1 MSTPPAPPAE
11 QATVEQAV
19 ARIADETG
27 EVAGAG
33 VLVAADL
40 VLTCAHVISRGRE
53 EPPKTVLVDFPFLRT
68 GPSRAGVHFL
78 ASAAPGSEPPTVD
91 LAVLRLETALPPD
104 VRPVE
109 FAASAPPGLQ
119 VSVYGFPNGYPDGRW
134 VSGRTVGSLPSGA
147 VQLEVTDSA
156 GFTGG
161 YSGAPVWSPELG
173 AVLGII
179 FAADGQGGRAGYMSP
194 APALAETWP
203 EFDAVVR
210 SAPERAAGAPE
221 GRRRR
226 AAEVA
231 SGGRERTQWVSDA
244 PADHDML
251 KRTALANVLAR
262 QLRHARTETP
272 DASFLVHVDGSW
284 GTGKST
290 LLKLLAR
297 ELHSDSI
304 VAFFDTWRH
313 VRIEPPWWALLV
325 TIRKAVVQ
333 HRPRWRRP
341 LFLLREL
348 LARVRR
354 DGAPQVLSGL
364 LLVGGA
370 LLAALLLRAG
380 VITVRSVEP
389 AFKTVT
395 TVVGAAGALWTAGIL
410 LSRYAMWASARRAR
424 TFEDSHTDPM
434 NDVAEHI
441 AWLVRH
447 AGRPIVV
454 LVEDLDRCTA
464 DYVVN
469 FLDSVQ
475 TLVRDVPAH
484 WRRPARRTPGWHAP
498 SFVVAMDGAWLRCAY
513 ENAYETFKSAVAE
526 PGRPIGYLFLDKLF
540 QLSVPMPRL
549 GGANRDLYFGRL
561 LGVSVERP
569 APATAGQVR
578 AALTASSDEIEVL
591 ETLAKADPRVREIVA
606 AQAVERILDAGVQD
620 VSRHALAKFSRLL
633 HSNPRAMKRFVNTY
647 TVLRAVRVLEGSL
660 VPTDT
665 LALWTLLRIRWPEL
679 ADYLEAHP
687 EAIDLI
693 MEGSGA
699 QGLPE
704 SLRELAPSEDLHEV
718 LCGVPG
724 VTLTPDVIRA
734 CSGAGDDLAP
744 LRP

>member
-1 MSTPPAPPAE
+1 MSTPPASG
-11 QATVEQAV
+11 VEQAV
-19 ARIADETG
+19 ARISG
-27 EVAGAG
+27 ESGAG
-33 VLVAADL
+33 MGAGMLVAADL
-40 VLTCAHVISRGRE
+40 VLTCAHVILRGQE

-68 GPSRAGVHFL
+68 EPLRASVHFL
-78 ASAAPGSEPPTVD
+78 APPTPGAELQG
-91 LAVLRLETALPPD
+91 LAVLRLEAASLPRD

-109 FAASAPPGLQ
+109 FAPSVPPGLQ
-119 VSVYGFPNGYPDGRW
+119 VSVYGFPRGYPDGRW
-134 VSGRTVGSLPSGA
+134 VSGRTVGSLPNGT
-147 VQLEVTDSA
+147 VQLEATDS
-156 GFTGG
+156 GEFTVG

-173 AVLGII
+173 AVLGILV
-179 FAADGQGGRAGYMSP
+179 AADRKDGRTALMSP
-194 APALAETWP
+194 ASALAETWP

-210 SAPERAAGAPE
+210 HTSTSPNGT
-221 GRRRR
+221 RRRSSGEF
-226 AAEVA
+226 AP
-231 SGGRERTQWVSDA
+231 GGRERTQWVSDA
-244 PADHDML
+244 PADHDAL

-290 LLKLLAR
+290 LLKLLAH

-304 VAFFDTWRH
+304 VAVFDTWRH

-354 DGAPQVLSGL
+354 DGAPQMLSGL
-364 LLVGGA
+364 LLVGA
-370 LLAALLLRAG
+370 ALAAASLFRAG
-380 VITVRSVEP
+380 LITAGGIEP

-395 TVVGAAGALWTAGIL
+395 TVVGAAGALWTAGIFV
-410 LSRYAMWASARRAR
+410 SRYAMWGSARRAR
-424 TFEDSHTDPM
+424 TFEQSHTDPM

-454 LVEDLDRCTA
+454 LVEDLDRCNA

-475 TLVRDVPAH
+475 TLVRDVPEH
-484 WRRPARRTPGWHAP
+484 WRRSVRRPPDCHAP

-549 GGANRDLYFGRL
+549 GGAGRDLYFGRL
-561 LGVSVERP
+561 LGVSVEQPPSP
-569 APATAGQVR
+569 AADRVR
-578 AALTASSDEIEVL
+578 AALTASGDEIEVL
-591 ETLAKADPRVREIVA
+591 ETLAKADPQVREIVA

-679 ADYLEAHP
+679 ADHLEAHP
-687 EAIDLI
+687 EAVDQI
-693 MEGSGA
+693 MEGSDA
-699 QGLPE
+699 QDLPE
-704 SLRELAPSEDLHEV
+704 SLRELAASEDLHDV

-724 VTLTPDVIRA
+724 VTLTPDMIRA

-744 LRP
+744 HHTA

>member
-1 MSTPPAPPAE
+1 MSTPPAS
-11 QATVEQAV
+11 TIEQAV
-19 ARIADETG
+19 AGISDETG
-27 EVAGAG
+27 AVRGAG

-40 VLTCAHVISRGRE
+40 VLTCAHVIARGSNE
-53 EPPKTVLVDFPFLRT
+53 QPGTVLVDFPFLRT
-68 GPSRAGVHFL
+68 GPLRASVHFW
-78 ASAAPGSEPPTVD
+78 APQVPGSEPGTGD
-91 LAVLRLETALPPD
+91 LAVLRLERSLPPD

-109 FAASAPPGLQ
+109 FAAAAPPGLQ
-119 VSVYGFPNGYPDGRW
+119 VSAYGFPRGYQDGRW
-134 VSGRTVGSLPSGA
+134 ASGRTVGSLPNGA
-147 VQLEVTDSA
+147 VQLEATDST
-156 GFTGG
+156 GFTAG

-173 AVLGII
+173 AVLGILY
-179 FAADGQGGRAGYMSP
+179 AVDGPDDRAGYMSP
-194 APALAETWP
+194 APALAEMWP
-203 EFDAVVR
+203 EFGAVVR
-210 SAPERAAGAPE
+210 SARE
-221 GRRRR
+221 R
-226 AAEVA
+226 AAEVPEA
-231 SGGRERTQWVSDA
+231 RRRRPGEFAPGGRERTQWVSDA
-244 PADHDML
+244 PADRDVL
-251 KRTALANVLAR
+251 RRAALANVLAR
-262 QLRHARTETP
+262 QLRHARTEAP

-297 ELHSDSI
+297 DLRSDSI

-313 VRIEPPWWALLV
+313 VRIEPPWWALLT

-341 LFLLREL
+341 FFLIREL

-364 LLVGGA
+364 LLVGAA
-370 LLAALLLRAG
+370 LLAAFLFRAG

-389 AFKTVT
+389 TFKTVT

-410 LSRYAMWASARRAR
+410 VSRYAMWGSARRAR
-424 TFEDSHTDPM
+424 TFEQSHTDPM

-454 LVEDLDRCTA
+454 FVEDLDRCNA

-475 TLVRDVPAH
+475 TLVRDVPEH
-484 WRRPARRTPGWHAP
+484 WRRPVRHTPDFHAP

-513 ENAYETFKSAVAE
+513 ENAYETFTSAVAE

-540 QLSVPMPRL
+540 QLSVPMPKL
-549 GGANRDLYFGRL
+549 GGASRDLYFGEL
-561 LGVSVERP
+561 LGVNVAKP
-569 APATAGQVR
+569 PPATADRVR
-578 AALTASSDEIEVL
+578 AALTTSSDEIEVL
-591 ETLAKADPRVREIVA
+591 ETLAKADPQVREIVA
-606 AQAVERILDAGVQD
+606 SQAVERMLDAGVQD
-620 VSRHALAKFSRLL
+620 VSHHALAKFSRLL

-679 ADYLEAHP
+679 ADYLESHP
-687 EAIDLI
+687 EAVERIT
-693 MEGSGA
+693 EGSGV
-699 QGLPE
+699 QDLPE
-704 SLRELAPSEDLHEV
+704 SLSQLAASQDLHEV

-744 LRP
+744 LRT

>member
-1 MSTPPAPPAE
+1 MSTPPASGIE
-11 QATVEQAV
+11 QAL
-19 ARIADETG
+19 ARVFNDDGIAGT
-27 EVAGAG
+27 G

-40 VLTCAHVISRGRE
+40 VLTCAHLILQVDDT
-53 EPPKTVLVDFPFLRT
+53 PLKTVFVDFPFLRT
-68 GPSRAGVHFL
+68 KPLPATVHFF
-78 ASAAPGSEPPTVD
+78 APPAHDEGLPTED
-91 LAVLRLETALPPD
+91 LAVLRLEAAALPQD
-104 VRPVE
+104 ARPVG
-109 FAASAPPGLQ
+109 FAPAAPPGLQ
-119 VSVYGFPNGYPDGRW
+119 VSAYGFPHDNPDGRW
-134 VSGRTVGSLPSGA
+134 ASARTVGSLPNGA
-147 VQLEVTDSA
+147 VQLEATGSA
-156 GFTGG
+156 GFTAG

-173 AVLGII
+173 AVLGILV
-179 FAADGQGGRAGYMSP
+179 AADRQGGRAGYMIP
-194 APALAETWP
+194 ASALAETWP

-210 SAPERAAGAPE
+210 QTSGGAT
-221 GRRRR
+221 RRRSPGEF
-226 AAEVA
+226 AP
-231 SGGRERTQWVSDA
+231 GGRERTQWVSDA
-244 PADHDML
+244 PADHDVL

-297 ELHSDSI
+297 ELHGDSI
-304 VAFFDTWRH
+304 VAVFDTWRH

-333 HRPRWRRP
+333 HKPRWRRP

-354 DGAPQVLSGL
+354 DGAPQMLSGL
-364 LLVGGA
+364 LLVG
-370 LLAALLLRAG
+370 AAIVAAFLFRAG
-380 VITVRSVEP
+380 LITPGGIEP

-410 LSRYAMWASARRAR
+410 VSRYAMWGSARRAR
-424 TFEDSHTDPM
+424 TFEQSHTDPM

-454 LVEDLDRCTA
+454 LVEDLDRCNA

-475 TLVRDVPAH
+475 TLVRDVPEH
-484 WRRPARRTPGWHAP
+484 LRRSVRRPPDCHAP

-540 QLSVPMPRL
+540 QLSVPMPRI
-549 GGANRDLYFGRL
+549 GGAGRDLYFGRL
-561 LGVSVERP
+561 LGVSVEQPPSP
-569 APATAGQVR
+569 AADRVR
-578 AALTASSDEIEVL
+578 AALTASGDEIEVL
-591 ETLAKADPRVREIVA
+591 ETLAKADPQVREIVA

-647 TVLRAVRVLEGSL
+647 TVLRAVRVLEGSV
-660 VPTDT
+660 VPTDA

-679 ADYLEAHP
+679 ADHLESHP
-687 EAIDLI
+687 EAVDQI
-693 MEGSGA
+693 MEGSDA
-699 QGLPE
+699 QDLPE
-704 SLRELAPSEDLHEV
+704 SLRDLAASEDLHEV

-724 VTLTPDVIRA
+724 VTLTPDMIRA

-744 LRP
+744 HHTA

>member
-1 MSTPPAPPAE
+1 MSTPPASTLE

-27 EVAGAG
+27 TVAGAG

-40 VLTCAHVISRGRE
+40 VLTCAHVITGGRE
-53 EPPKTVLVDFPFLRT
+53 EQPETVLVDFPFLRT
-68 GPSRAGVHFL
+68 GPSRARVHFL
-78 ASAAPGSEPPTVD
+78 APAKPGSDLATGD

-109 FAASAPPGLQ
+109 FAPAAPPGLQ
-119 VSVYGFPNGYPDGRW
+119 VSAYGFPHGYPDGRW
-134 VSGRTVGSLPSGA
+134 ASGRTVGSLPNGA
-147 VQLEVTDSA
+147 VQLEATDSA
-156 GFTGG
+156 GFTAG

-173 AVLGII
+173 AALGIL
-179 FAADGQGGRAGYMSP
+179 FAADGQGGRAGYMST

-210 SAPERAAGAPE
+210 HTSADGAT
-221 GRRRR
+221 GARRRSPGEF
-226 AAEVA
+226 AP
-231 SGGRERTQWVSDA
+231 GGRERTQWVSDA
-244 PADHDML
+244 PADRDVL
-251 KRTALANVLAR
+251 RRAALANVLAR
-262 QLRHARTETP
+262 QLRHARAEAP
-272 DASFLVHVDGSW
+272 DASFLVHIDGSW

-297 ELHSDSI
+297 DLRSDSI

-313 VRIEPPWWALLV
+313 VRIEPPWWALLT

-333 HRPRWRRP
+333 HRPPWRRP
-341 LFLLREL
+341 FFLVREL

-364 LLVGGA
+364 LLVGTA
-370 LLAALLLRAG
+370 LLAAFLFRAG

-389 AFKTVT
+389 TFKTVT
-395 TVVGAAGALWTAGIL
+395 TLVGAAGALWTAGVL
-410 LSRYAMWASARRAR
+410 VSRYAMWGSARRAR
-424 TFEDSHTDPM
+424 TFEQSHTDPM

-454 LVEDLDRCTA
+454 FVEDLDRCNA

-475 TLVRDVPAH
+475 TLVRDVPEH
-484 WRRPARRTPGWHAP
+484 WRRPARRTPDFHAP

-513 ENAYETFKSAVAE
+513 ENAYETFTSAVAE

-540 QLSVPMPRL
+540 QLSVPMPKL
-549 GGANRDLYFGRL
+549 GGASRDLYFGEL
-561 LGVSVERP
+561 LGVSVAKP
-569 APATAGQVR
+569 PPATADQVR
-578 AALTASSDEIEVL
+578 AALTTSGDEIEVL

-606 AQAVERILDAGVQD
+606 SQAVERILDAGVQD
-620 VSRHALAKFSRLL
+620 VSHHALAKFSRLL

-679 ADYLEAHP
+679 ADYLESHP
-687 EAIDLI
+687 EAVDRIT
-693 MEGSGA
+693 EGSGV
-699 QGLPE
+699 QDLPE
-704 SLRELAPSEDLHEV
+704 SLRELAASRDLHEV
-718 LCGVPG
+718 LCAVPG
-724 VTLTPDVIRA
+724 VTLTADVIRA

-744 LRP
+744 LRT